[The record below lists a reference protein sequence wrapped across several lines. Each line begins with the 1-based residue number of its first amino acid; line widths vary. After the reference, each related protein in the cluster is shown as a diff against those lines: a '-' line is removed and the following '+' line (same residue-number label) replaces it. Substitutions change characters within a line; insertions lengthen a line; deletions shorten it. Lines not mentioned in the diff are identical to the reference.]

1 MKLNIASLSDSVF
14 WKKAGVSIPNYDP
27 AAIAEKTRKSP
38 VWVHFGIG
46 NIFRMFI
53 GGLADTLIGSGE
65 LDRGIVCVETFDYEV
80 IDKIYRPFDNL
91 SLNVTLKADGS
102 TEKKIIGS
110 LSEAIPAGNG
120 DAKSKKRLTEIFTD
134 PGLQLVSF
142 TVTEKGYTMKG
153 TDGQYLP
160 FIKADIVA
168 GPDNARGAIAI
179 VAAMLFERYKA
190 GKYPISLVSMDNCSH
205 NGEKLKNAVLDMA
218 SEWQKRGFVG
228 VDFVAYLSN
237 ENRVAFPWTMIDKI
251 TPRPSVQIADDL
263 EKIGIDDMQPVITE
277 KKTFIA
283 PFVNAE
289 GPQYLVVEDKFP
301 NGRPALQKA
310 GVYFTDRD
318 TVNSVERMKVTT
330 CLNPLHTALA
340 VYGCVLGYTS
350 IAAEMKDEEL
360 KKLVYG
366 IGLDEGMK
374 VVCDPIIINPKQFIE
389 EVLTERF
396 PNAFIPDTPQ
406 RIAVDTS
413 QKVGVRY
420 GETIK
425 SYISKKGSAKELYY
439 IPTAIAGWLRYL
451 IGVDDEGKPF
461 ELSPDPLLDELTG
474 IMSKVELGKTEDVS
488 DIVRPI
494 LSNANIF
501 GIDLYEAG
509 IGEKIEQIFVKEISG
524 PGAVRKTLRE
534 I

>member
-27 AAIAEKTRKSP
+27 AAIAEKTKKSP

-53 GGLADTLIGSGE
+53 GGLADTLINSGE
-65 LDRGIVCVETFDYEV
+65 IDRGIICVETFDYEV
-80 IDKIYRPFDNL
+80 VDRIYKPFDNL
-91 SLNVTLKADGS
+91 SLNVTLKSDGT
-102 TEKKIIGS
+102 TEKKVIGS
-110 LSEAIPAGNG
+110 LSEAVSAGNG
-120 DAKSKKRLTEIFTD
+120 DECSKKRLTEIFTD
-134 PGLQLVSF
+134 PGLQIVSF

-160 FIKADIVA
+160 AIKADIVA

-179 VAAMLFERYKA
+179 VAAKLFERYKA
-190 GKYPISLVSMDNCSH
+190 GKYPIALVSMDNCSH
-205 NGEKLKNAVLDMA
+205 NGEKLKNAVISIA

-228 VDFVAYLSN
+228 VDFVAYLTN
-237 ENRVAFPWTMIDKI
+237 ESRVAFPWTMIDKI
-251 TPRPSVQIADDL
+251 TPRPSTQIADDL
-263 EKIGIDDMQPVITE
+263 EKLGIDDMQPVVTE

-289 GPQYLVVEDKFP
+289 GPQYLVVENTFP
-301 NGRPALQKA
+301 NGRPPLQKA

-350 IAAEMKDEEL
+350 IAAEMKDEDL

-413 QKVGVRY
+413 QKVAVRY

-425 SYISKKGSAKELYY
+425 SYISKKGSAGELRY
-439 IPTAIAGWLRYL
+439 IPAAIAGWLRYL
-451 IGVDDEGKPF
+451 MGINDAGEPF
-461 ELSPDPLLDELTG
+461 ELSTDPLLEELTG
-474 IMSKVELGKTEDVS
+474 IMSKAELGKTEGVS
-488 DIVRPI
+488 EIVRPI

-501 GIDLYEAG
+501 GINLYDAG
-509 IGEKIEQIFVKEISG
+509 LGEKIEELFKKEIAG
-524 PGAVRKTLRE
+524 PGAVRETLNE
-534 I
+534 L